1 MYPLNLSALV
11 IVLLMLSTS
20 VRAAGDDVSTLITEQ
35 GFEEAVDS
43 VRGAIINRGYSV
55 DYNGH
60 IGEMLDRT
68 AKDVGATKRIFKG
81 AEIFSFCSAVMSR
94 DVLEHDAS
102 DIAYCPYVIFVYEEA
117 SADEGVKIGF
127 RHLPS
132 GGARDQANDMLTAII
147 ESAADGF

>member
-1 MYPLNLSALV
+1 MYPFKLSALL
-11 IVLLMLSTS
+11 VLLMLSTGA
-20 VRAAGDDVSTLITEQ
+20 RAAGDDVSTLITEQ
-35 GFEEAVDS
+35 SFEEAVQS
-43 VRGAIINRGYSV
+43 VRGAIINRGYRV

-68 AKDVGATKRIFKG
+68 AADVGASKRIFKG

-102 DIAYCPYVIFVYEEA
+102 NIAYCPYVIFVYEEHG
-117 SADEGVKIGF
+117 SDEGVKIGF

-132 GGARDQANDMLTAII
+132 GGARDQVNEMLNGII